1 MALWVFAVT
10 RPILTSI
17 GAFAI
22 VLLLALAACS
32 FMPGDNGGGVPYYPD
47 RPVQKPTAMNIIP
60 SVPIRGD
67 HDALWSVFYT
77 GQSPNTAPVNIVG
90 FAATCPTRSV
100 EILSMDTH
108 DFSGRVCVAQENAR

>member
-1 MALWVFAVT
+1 MIC
-10 RPILTSI
+10 PILTSI

-22 VLLLALAACS
+22 VLLFALAACY

-47 RPVQKPTAMNIIP
+47 KPVQKPTAMNIIP

-77 GQSPNTAPVNIVG
+77 EQSGEGTGGTEPFDDGPFIDIPDSHKSAPQQDQK
-90 FAATCPTRSV
+90 P
-100 EILSMDTH
+100 
-108 DFSGRVCVAQENAR
+108 